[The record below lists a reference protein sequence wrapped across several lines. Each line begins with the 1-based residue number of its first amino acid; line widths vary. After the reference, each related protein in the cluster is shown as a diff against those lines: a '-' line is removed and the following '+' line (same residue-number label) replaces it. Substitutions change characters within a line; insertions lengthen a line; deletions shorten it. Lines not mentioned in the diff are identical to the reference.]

1 MAFGSGWLW
10 KLQREFSATHL
21 KIEMRKNRLT
31 EWHRERVDCI
41 GHDRV
46 QVNAVV
52 AVQDISVYVL
62 LLWNIGGA
70 LEFHASA
77 RLHAVARTEMVLVA
91 RVISSEAKDVCYAE
105 LGYRSIS
112 KLSCCGDMDMDAQ
125 HTTMNEKQT
134 SRLWRPVAVLPRHRG
149 RGDGI
154 ASADKWKKLV
164 QKHSADSKWQDIPM
178 ELLVRILALVDHRTV
193 LWPLA
198 CAPASKMPCLLAS
211 WSFHSLGVRR
221 AVAYKFYCV
230 QSCNLRR
237 CTLSLVLGLVE
248 REVERSLVALAN
260 GCQKLD
266 LSGCI
271 GISGARLL
279 NLCGCD
285 NAGSDNAL
293 KGSVRQNH

>member
-1 MAFGSGWLW
+1 MGRTSLRPSGRCRPEN
-10 KLQREFSATHL
+10 LQSL
-21 KIEMRKNRLT
+21 
-31 EWHRERVDCI
+31 
-41 GHDRV
+41 DRDRYPSSH
-46 QVNAVV
+46 VV
-52 AVQDISVYVL
+52 
-62 LLWNIGGA
+62 
-70 LEFHASA
+70 
-77 RLHAVARTEMVLVA
+77 
-91 RVISSEAKDVCYAE
+91 
-105 LGYRSIS
+105 
-112 KLSCCGDMDMDAQ
+112 

-134 SRLWRPVAVLPRHRG
+134 SRLWRLVAVLPRHRG

-164 QKHSADSKWQDIPM
+164 QKHSADSKWQ
-178 ELLVRILALVDHRTV
+178 ELLVRILALVDHHTV

-198 CAPASKMPCLLAS
+198 CAPAGKMPRLLAS
-211 WSFHSLGVRR
+211 WSFHSLGVGR

-237 CTLSLVLGLVE
+237 CTLTICCAWTCRTGVQ
-248 REVERSLVALAN
+248 RSLVALAN

-279 NLCGCD
+279 NLYGCD

-293 KGSVRQNH
+293 KALAQDSASGSVRQNH